1 LAIPFTP
8 IAVAALRYGVVA
20 AIAYAA
26 AQRARPGRIHPS
38 AEAVME
44 QLPEG
49 ARVGHAPG
57 QLNATARWR
66 RAVRMGTQGPGME
79 IDLSGLARLRLRR
92 IG

>member
-8 IAVAALRYGVVA
+8 IAVAALRYGAVA

-38 AEAVME
+38 AEAAME
-44 QLPEG
+44 ALPEG

-57 QLNATARWR
+57 QLNATGRWR
-66 RAVRMGTQGPGME
+66 RAVRLGASGPGME
-79 IDLSGLARLRLRR
+79 VDVSALARLRLRR
-92 IG
+92 IA